1 MARQSAPTLARPRSA
16 PRLSPAW
23 RRGLLIGVGIFAALG
38 LLYLGARETPV
49 FALRTVEVQG
59 APAEVR
65 ATVLQELEDMQGT
78 SLVSLDGGKLVQRL
92 EALPTVQSVTYDR
105 AFPHTL
111 RLVVQPEQPVAVAN
125 QASALWIVSVRG
137 RVIART
143 TSGEAPDLPRIRYR
157 QETPLAAGEFVADPG
172 TRTVLAALAEAPKHM
187 RLPIHGARLDICAQI
202 RRDVHSDATIDRFEF
217 NRTRHPCDV
226 HHDAAVDDVG
236 RHSTGDVRAPDTSV
250 RGGRGDR
257 PIHIVKADSAVL
269 RLD

>member
-23 RRGLLIGVGIFAALG
+23 RRGLLIGVGTFAALG

-143 TSGEAPDLPRIRYR
+143 TSSEAPDLPRIRYR

-172 TRTVLAALAEAPKHM
+172 TRTVVAALAEAPKHM
-187 RLPIHGARLDICAQI
+187 RLPIHGARLEDGELTLVLAG
-202 RRDVHSDATIDRFEF
+202 EGG
-217 NRTRHPCDV
+217 TRPTLLLGEPV
-226 HHDAAVDDVG
+226 
-236 RHSTGDVRAPDTSV
+236 DVRTKLLVATLVLRQLGADELAALTYIDVSLP
-250 RGGRGDR
+250 DR
-257 PIHIVKADSAVL
+257 PVASTNPQVSG
-269 RLD
+269 